1 MLAADY
7 RLYINRDLP
16 IQERACTSKAGFTTR
31 AEARSMARH
40 GRHIGG
46 RLAPYHCW
54 FCDLWHLGHPRR
66 AH

>member
-7 RLYINRDLP
+7 HQFINRDLP
-16 IQERACTSKAGFTTR
+16 IRERACTSKAAFVTR

-40 GRHIGG
+40 GRHSNGQ
-46 RLAPYHCW
+46 LEPYRCW